1 MPTMEPLCQI
11 AGISTNSTSRN
22 ISCLIEAELFVR
34 VCEQITE
41 IIKSK
46 NKDYFRLMKLNTE
59 MEDAMLDANLM
70 CYVIN
75 DILLTEE
82 YSLEGIALYT
92 QTPEDVICDV
102 LAGKNSAPSLPLS
115 RKIIE
120 LHRFVRPNL
129 YREIMKK
136 IAVEYSTQ
144 IQ

>member
-1 MPTMEPLCQI
+1 MPTMEPLCQL
-11 AGISTNSTSRN
+11 AGISINNLSRETNC
-22 ISCLIEAELFVR
+22 IIEAELFTR
-34 VCEQITE
+34 ICEHIKE
-41 IIKSK
+41 IIKSNNK
-46 NKDYFRLMKLNTE
+46 NYFRLIKFNTE
-59 MEDAMLDANLM
+59 MEDTMLDATLM

-120 LHRFVRPNL
+120 LHRFARPSL

-136 IAVEYSTQ
+136 IASEYS
-144 IQ
+144 IQAE